1 MLYNHNGRLRK
12 TTGDIN
18 NTTEGLQEHY
28 GRLREIVWDYGRLRD
43 RDAEVRFGSVRGRFF
58 PNREPNFGSVRP
70 VTANAERPVRF
81 GSNARTNRNLPSS
94 LSGRKIVKIS
104 NICGPK
110 WKNTDYFCLGLCAR
124 VLRCLPT
131 KWHSLQSLGID
142 GCKPLNLD
150 EVQVIS
156 IMYD

>member
-1 MLYNHNGRLRK
+1 MD
-12 TTGDIN
+12 GDPDNLSTCASLTQLPPGEKNVEEN
-18 NTTEGLQEHY
+18 NTT
-28 GRLREIVWDYGRLRD
+28 
-43 RDAEVRFGSVRGRFF
+43 RDAEVRFSSVRGRFF

-70 VTANAERPVRF
+70 VTVNAERPVRF

-94 LSGRKIVKIS
+94 LSGRKIVTIS
-104 NICGPK
+104 NICSPK
-110 WKNTDYFCLGLCAR
+110 WKNTDYVCLGLCAR
-124 VLRCLPT
+124 VLRCLLT